1 VAESGLQ
8 RDAASQGIAE
18 EVGLFEAEVRDERGD
33 VVGHQLVAKR
43 AIDVGGVPM
52 GL

>member
-1 VAESGLQ
+1 MPDGGLQ
-8 RDAASQGIAE
+8 RNAASQGKAE
-18 EVGLFEAEVRDERGD
+18 EVSLFEAEVRDQRDD
-33 VVGHQLVAKR
+33 VVGYQLVAKR